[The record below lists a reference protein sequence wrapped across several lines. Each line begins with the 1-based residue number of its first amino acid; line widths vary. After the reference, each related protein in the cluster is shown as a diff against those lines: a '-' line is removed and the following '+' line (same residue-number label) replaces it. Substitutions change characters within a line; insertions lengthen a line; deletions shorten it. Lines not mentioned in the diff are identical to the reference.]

1 MIAGRKNVPRV
12 VVRYLGYMDGQR
24 QPAPATRSDSPL
36 LEPSARPTPADSDG
50 GRGNLRGVP
59 EALETPRVRCP
70 APFEPCLVCWY
81 IPQRRSRSRPER
93 PVPHMCKDICTHS
106 SSEDAVHGSPSASV
120 NLHRTVLVFVSGCN
134 TSGDAFHQTPPL
146 PTYMLPRERG
156 SSSENDKFQH
166 GFPRV
171 PHGEIFLQHGI
182 PAST

>member
-120 NLHRTVLVFVSGCN
+120 NLHRTVLLVVLFLAAILQEMLSII
-134 TSGDAFHQTPPL
+134 PLRL
-146 PTYMLPRERG
+146 PTY
-156 SSSENDKFQH
+156 
-166 GFPRV
+166 
-171 PHGEIFLQHGI
+171 
-182 PAST
+182 T